1 MKAILA
7 FIALVIEAYTAV
19 SFQVIEVK
27 QGATGGMESH
37 GDEHSHGGEM
47 SESHSHVHERSAAEV
62 ADTIL
67 LHTWRFEKGNAQH
80 ITMYSSFVLGS
91 IVEIMVYHG
100 VDLPHKLDYGLG
112 ILSFA
117 IEAFLF
123 AFHLHA
129 KAPVEVL
136 LHVLLVYAIVG
147 CVLFCALEA
156 YDDTQILFT
165 YGRIL
170 FTLLQGTWFYQA
182 GFMLYPPTD
191 NPKWHYD
198 LNDHGLIM
206 VVTVCFCWHV
216 LLIVIGLLLQ
226 FWLVKRIYNGASD
239 CLRARLDELIY
250 IDRVNQQ
257 VRERAIMRPTK
268 APNGNSMNMFALN
281 SDDEDVHLVVGNQ
294 QNDE

>member
-1 MKAILA
+1 
-7 FIALVIEAYTAV
+7 
-19 SFQVIEVK
+19 
-27 QGATGGMESH
+27 
-37 GDEHSHGGEM
+37 M

-170 FTLLQGTWFYQA
+170 FTLLQGTWFYQVCDWN
-182 GFMLYPPTD
+182 FLYGD
-191 NPKWHYD
+191 VKW
-198 LNDHGLIM
+198 IFKTM
-206 VVTVCFCWHV
+206 KF
-216 LLIVIGLLLQ
+216 LLILKVTIKVIFDFIELE
-226 FWLVKRIYNGASD
+226 VKNVKKYFMI
-239 CLRARLDELIY
+239 
-250 IDRVNQQ
+250 Q
-257 VRERAIMRPTK
+257 K
-268 APNGNSMNMFALN
+268 
-281 SDDEDVHLVVGNQ
+281 
-294 QNDE
+294 